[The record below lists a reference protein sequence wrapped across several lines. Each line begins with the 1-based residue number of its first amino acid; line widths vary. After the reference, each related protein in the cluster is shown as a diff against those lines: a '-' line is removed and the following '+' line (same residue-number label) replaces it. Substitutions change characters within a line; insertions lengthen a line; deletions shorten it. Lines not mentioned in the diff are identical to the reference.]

1 MSFTTALLPGLIE
14 AIQLVIEANAEEVT
28 ALDQAIGDGD
38 HVTNLQRGLQALMAE
53 RVELSQ
59 MDWVAAFQKMGMS
72 LMSSVGGASGSLYGT
87 LFLALSKAAKDQ
99 DLNLQSFADIFNRGV
114 EAVKQRGRAVAGEK
128 TMLDVYIP
136 VADYLQTAASK
147 SVPLSDV
154 LATVAQVAI
163 AGMESTRDMLATK
176 GRASFLE
183 ERSRGHIDA
192 GAKTGQL
199 MICAIVDV
207 LTKQLTTPA

>member
-53 RVELSQ
+53 RVELSE
-59 MDWVAAFQKMGMS
+59 MDWAAAFQKMGMS

-114 EAVKQRGRAVAGEK
+114 EAVKQRGRAGAGEK

-136 VADYLQTAASK
+136 VADYLQKAASK

-163 AGMESTRDMLATK
+163 AGVESTRDMLATK

>member
-1 MSFTTALLPGLIE
+1 
-14 AIQLVIEANAEEVT
+14 
-28 ALDQAIGDGD
+28 
-38 HVTNLQRGLQALMAE
+38 
-53 RVELSQ
+53 
-59 MDWVAAFQKMGMS
+59 
-72 LMSSVGGASGSLYGT
+72 
-87 LFLALSKAAKDQ
+87 
-99 DLNLQSFADIFNRGV
+99 
-114 EAVKQRGRAVAGEK
+114 
-128 TMLDVYIP
+128 
-136 VADYLQTAASK
+136 
-147 SVPLSDV
+147 VPLSDV

>member
-53 RVELSQ
+53 RVELSE
-59 MDWVAAFQKMGMS
+59 MDWAAAFQKMGMS

-163 AGMESTRDMLATK
+163 AGVESTRDMLATK

>member
-1 MSFTTALLPGLIE
+1 MSFTPALLPSLIE

-38 HVTNLQRGLQALMAE
+38 HVTNLQRGLEALMAE
-53 RVELSQ
+53 RVELSE
-59 MDWVAAFQKMGMS
+59 MDWAAAFQKMGMS

-99 DLNLQSFADIFNRGV
+99 DLNLHSFAGIFNRGV
-114 EAVKQRGRAVAGEK
+114 DAVKQRGRAVAGEK